1 MANQGLPKG
10 EGVGDIAKEIGKTN
24 AQVFGLIGKQQQQ
37 LNRMNGSLDEFV
49 SAIDAGNDSNAF
61 LLEKLISH
69 TASLVEL
76 FKPVQKHFS
85 ELSEGQ
91 SDIKGASPSSVNFG
105 SSGDEP
111 DSKDDDGKDA
121 KKKGNF
127 LLDMVKNLTAG
138 IGGLVAGVGGIV
150 GGLGLGALGLG
161 VRVLAP
167 GLMMMAN
174 PAVMV
179 GGAAL
184 VAFLGGLAGVAYLS
198 GKAMQEIGEG
208 FSGMGRGLDDLASAN
223 VPEGEKLTSL
233 ATALGVLF
241 GSFGTMDAVKM
252 AIMDGTAF
260 TDMGK
265 GLTDLSNAEFTP
277 QAIDKAGTAIA
288 GFFESVG
295 FGDAAK
301 SRILDGSAFGG
312 LASGL
317 QALNDIDI
325 DPANLEKAG
334 LGANKFLSSL
344 AGFKSAVGAGIA
356 SIFEMD
362 FHVIAGSIE
371 ALDAIDADAEKLEAA
386 GIGLRQFLHELSQV
400 EVMGILKTKFLNEK
414 MFTQV
419 ADGLLHLNDAGM
431 TLDVANIRKI
441 RDGLLTILE
450 PAGKN
455 FKGIVAT
462 QMIDDNLIP
471 MAKGMRFMNEVG
483 SELSINS
490 MTTLRDSSLLMQEA
504 LNIPLKMAVTTQM
517 IDENLKPF
525 AMGIESINAAGGR
538 INVENFKN
546 LKNSM
551 SELQQAFLGEDGK
564 ADGIKE
570 FFTGRDDFKI
580 PISDKDID
588 KLQGLTGFIG
598 ELSMA
603 NFKGM
608 EGDIYKIVKAISDM
622 NLVDGD
628 FNGFEVLG
636 DQMKKFID
644 KVNVQDFTELAKAL
658 PVIASTSERI
668 GGLNLNTVGL
678 KQQAIESESGS
689 TNVIHSSND
698 DKSTTIQ
705 TFNSTTPVI
714 KNASYYAPTSPAGN
728 GLRLITA

>member
-1 MANQGLPKG
+1 MASLPKG
-10 EGVGDIAKEIGKTN
+10 EGLGDIAKEIGKTN

-49 SAIDAGNDSNAF
+49 STIDAGNDSNEV
-61 LLEKLISH
+61 LLNNLINRTEK
-69 TASLVEL
+69 LVEL
-76 FKPVQKHFS
+76 FRPVSKHFN

-91 SDIKGASPSSVNFG
+91 GEIVGAAPSSVNFG
-105 SSGDEP
+105 AEP
-111 DSKDDDGKDA
+111 DGKDDTSGKEA
-121 KKKGNF
+121 EKKGNF
-127 LLDMVKNLTAG
+127 LLDMLKNLTAG
-138 IGGLVAGVGGIV
+138 VGGLVAGVGGVV

-161 VRVLAP
+161 LRGLAP
-167 GLMMMAN
+167 GLIMMAN
-174 PAVMV
+174 PATAI
-179 GGAAL
+179 GGTVL
-184 VAFLGGLAGVAYLS
+184 VAFLAGLAGVAYLS

-208 FSGMGRGLDDLASAN
+208 FTGMGQGLNNLAAAD
-223 VPEGEKLTSL
+223 VPEGEQLTRL

-241 GSFGTMDAVKM
+241 NSFDTGDAIKM
-252 AIMDGTAF
+252 AIMDGSAF

-301 SRILDGSAFGG
+301 SRILDGSTFSG

-386 GIGLRQFLHELSQV
+386 GIGLRQFLYELSQV
-400 EVMGILKTKFLNEK
+400 KVMGILKTKFLNEK

-431 TLDVANIRKI
+431 ALDVANIRKI

-450 PAGKN
+450 PAGEN

-462 QMIDDNLIP
+462 QMIDDNLVP
-471 MAKGMRFMNEVG
+471 MAKGMRFMNDVG

-504 LNIPLKMAVTTQM
+504 LNIPLKMAVTSQM
-517 IDENLKPF
+517 IDDNLKPF

-551 SELQQAFLGEDGK
+551 SELQKAFLGEDGK

-598 ELSMA
+598 ELSAA

-608 EGDIYKIVKAISDM
+608 EGDIFKIVNAIANL
-622 NLVDGD
+622 NLVEGD
-628 FNGFEVLG
+628 FNGFKVMG
-636 DQMKKFID
+636 DEMSKFLK
-644 KVNVQDFTELAKAL
+644 KVNVKDFTKLAKAL
-658 PVIASTSERI
+658 PVIAASGREI
-668 GGLNLNTVGL
+668 GGLIPENKTIKDN
-678 KQQAIESESGS
+678 AIEEASGPNS
-689 TNVIHSSND
+689 GAGIQSSVVDQSINIADNKRIHSV
-698 DKSTTIQ
+698 STTSG
-705 TFNSTTPVI
+705 TFTTPI
-714 KNASYYAPTSPAGN
+714 PALSPVYD
-728 GLRLITA
+728 

>member
-10 EGVGDIAKEIGKTN
+10 EGQGEIAKELGKTN

-37 LNRMNGSLDEFV
+37 LNSMNRGIEDFV
-49 SAIDAGNDSNAF
+49 SAIDAGNDSNEV
-61 LLEKLISH
+61 LLNSLIYQTEK
-69 TASLVEL
+69 LVEL
-76 FKPVQKHFS
+76 FRPVSSHFS

-91 SDIKGASPSSVNFG
+91 SEIKGAAPASVNFG
-105 SSGDEP
+105 AETGSE
-111 DSKDDDGKDA
+111 DDTGGKEVE
-121 KKKGNF
+121 KKGNF
-127 LLDMVKNLTAG
+127 LLDMLKNLTAG
-138 IGGLVAGVGGIV
+138 VGGLVAGVGGAV

-161 VRVLAP
+161 LRGLAP
-167 GLMMMAN
+167 GLIMMAN
-174 PAVMV
+174 PATAL
-179 GGAAL
+179 GGTVL
-184 VAFLGGLAGVAYLS
+184 VAFLAGLAGVAYLS
-198 GKAMQEIGEG
+198 GKAMQEMGEG
-208 FSGMGRGLDDLASAN
+208 FSGMGQGLDDLAAAN

-241 GSFGTMDAVKM
+241 NSFDTGDAIKM

-265 GLTDLSNAEFTP
+265 GLTDLSNAEFSP

-288 GFFESVG
+288 GFFDTVG

-325 DPANLEKAG
+325 DPANLERAG

-344 AGFKSAVGAGIA
+344 AGFKSAAGAAIA
-356 SIFEMD
+356 GIFEMD

-386 GIGLRQFLHELSQV
+386 GIGLRQFLYELSQV
-400 EVMGILKTKFLNEK
+400 KVMGILKTKFLNEK

-450 PAGKN
+450 PAGEN
-455 FKGIVAT
+455 FKGIIAT
-462 QMIDDNLIP
+462 QMVDDNLIP

-483 SELSINS
+483 SELSINN

-504 LNIPLKMAVTTQM
+504 LSIPFKMAVTTQM
-517 IDENLKPF
+517 IDDNLKPF
-525 AMGIESINAAGGR
+525 AMGLQSIDAAGKN
-538 INVENFKN
+538 IDVENFKN
-546 LKNSM
+546 LKNAM
-551 SELQQAFLGEDGK
+551 SELQKAFLGEDGK
-564 ADGIKE
+564 SDGIKE
-570 FFTGRDDFKI
+570 FFTGKDDFTI
-580 PISDKDID
+580 PIKEKDLE

-598 ELSMA
+598 ELSEA
-603 NFKGM
+603 DFQGM

-622 NLVDGD
+622 NLNDDD
-628 FNGFEVLG
+628 FNGFDLLG
-636 DQMKKFID
+636 KKMNKFIKIVD
-644 KVNVQDFTELAKAL
+644 VKAFEKLGKAL
-658 PVIASTSERI
+658 PDIATASKTI
-668 GGLNLNTVGL
+668 GGLNLNTINL
-678 KQQAIESESGS
+678 KDQAVESDVKAGGGVVVSP
-689 TNVIHSSND
+689 
-698 DKSTTIQ
+698 TTD
-705 TFNSTTPVI
+705 NSTIIQNNNSSTPVI
-714 KNASYYAPTSPAGN
+714 KPASYSSPMPPAG
-728 GLRLITA
+728 GGMRYII